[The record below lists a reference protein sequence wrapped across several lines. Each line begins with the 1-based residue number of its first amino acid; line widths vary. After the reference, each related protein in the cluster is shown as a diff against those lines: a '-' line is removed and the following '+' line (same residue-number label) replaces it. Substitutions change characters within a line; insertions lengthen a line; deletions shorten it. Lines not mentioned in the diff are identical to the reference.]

1 MAPPNILNLDDYRVT
16 RSVIINGKERV
27 VRNMTVEQFI
37 AAADIEK
44 RLAATSSEREQI
56 PILVEVVAQ
65 YVEGVERGEVMNLDI
80 AQLLVLLAFVRGADV
95 APNTASGNAGQ
106 QDALSGEA
114 DAGGQTVKSGL

>member
-1 MAPPNILNLDDYRVT
+1 MPVSDAPKYQSLMMYNEAEALLPPLLTERAMAPPNILNLDDYRVT

-65 YVEGVERGEVMNLDI
+65 YVEEIGRAHV
-80 AQLLVLLAFVRGADV
+80 
-95 APNTASGNAGQ
+95 
-106 QDALSGEA
+106 
-114 DAGGQTVKSGL
+114 